1 MRLAIVSDV
10 YPPLRSS
17 GAVQLRDLSKELVR
31 QGHQVTMLV
40 AWPDLDTPWNH
51 EDYFG
56 VRVFRLRSPRTKD
69 VGFVRRALAESAMPF
84 LMLRSLRRSPL
95 ADERWDGIIWYS
107 PTIFLGPVVADLKKR
122 SSCPAYLIIRDIF
135 PEWAVD
141 MGLLSRGLPYWY
153 FRAVA
158 RYQYSVADVVGI
170 QTPGNAVYFREWSR
184 APGRRLEVLHNW
196 LAPAAA
202 RGCAIRFSDAA
213 LDGKKIF
220 VYAGNMGV
228 AQGLDVMIDLAERLQ
243 DRPDVCFLFVGR
255 GSEANR
261 LKDRAVGLGLRNVR
275 FHDEIDPDEIPGLYA
290 QCRVGL
296 VSLDTRHRTHN
307 IPGKFISYMQ
317 AGLPVLAVV
326 NPGNDI
332 VDLIQK
338 ERVGRVCT
346 VTSAEVLSEQ
356 ARGLLS
362 DLEKEQTGFAARCRA
377 LSARLFSVEAAA
389 KQVVAALERRA

>member
-17 GAVQLRDLSKELVR
+17 GAVQLRDLSRELVR

-40 AWPDLDTPWNH
+40 AWPDLDTPWH
-51 EDYFG
+51 QEDYFG

-69 VGFVRRALAESAMPF
+69 VGFARRALAESAMPF
-84 LMLRSLRRSPL
+84 LMLRNLRQSPL
-95 ADERWDGIIWYS
+95 VNERWDGIIWYS
-107 PTIFLGPVVADLKKR
+107 PTIFLGPVVADLKSR
-122 SSCPAYLIIRDIF
+122 SGCPAYLIIRDIF

-141 MGLLSRGLPYWY
+141 MGLLSRSLPYWY

-158 RYQYSVADVVGI
+158 RYQYSVADVIGI

-196 LAPAAA
+196 LAPAEV
-202 RGCAIRFSDAA
+202 GDCTIRIADAA
-213 LDGKKIF
+213 LGTRRIF

-243 DRPDVCFLFVGR
+243 DRPDVRFLFVGR
-255 GSEANR
+255 GSEAHR
-261 LKDRAVGLGLRNVR
+261 LRQRAAALRLHNVQ
-275 FHDEIDPDEIPGLYA
+275 FHDEIDPEEIPGLYA
-290 QCRVGL
+290 QCHVGL
-296 VSLDTRHRTHN
+296 VSLDIRHRTHN

-346 VTSAEVLSEQ
+346 ETSPEVLVQQ
-356 ARGLLS
+356 ARGLLA
-362 DLEKEQTGFAARCRA
+362 DLENEQTGFAERCRA

-389 KQVVAALERRA
+389 RQVVAALEGRA